1 MTNAYL
7 NIKMPGKVVIVDSFN
22 DLPNVSDAVENT
34 LYIARFNSN
43 NDEETA
49 MYEFVNGDYRLLE
62 IGSNIDLRAINVPI
76 DDANGHF
83 TATNVEDALEELFT
97 YADSLKEAV
106 ATIGDPITKN
116 DTAAQIETKIDML
129 KSGLALAI
137 TSKGV
142 PTQKTDSLGTMADNV
157 TLIQSGGGTSGTLKR
172 TSKINVAA
180 PYQYQLQLS
189 APLPIEDIAIAVL
202 ERKDDDSGD
211 VHYEAN
217 YNNGESTSFDFN
229 DEYVV
234 FDGFMRLKDKWEYGL
249 NEIEEDLLYET
260 DEIDFSEFV
269 DIGEIIVDEDVTVE
283 GLKSTSEVVEANGDI
298 SLIGVETLD
307 FITLTSVVSGDGI
320 AKMAMSFD
328 SGVTWQTFNGNDW
341 ITIDIGDKTDFKG
354 NGMDVST
361 VNNLT
366 DSELS
371 IARNSSNKVRFAY
384 YIEQPMLDD
393 EAMNDKITL
402 EVTMLGY
409 NELLPTKDYEYNYDA
424 LAGIIDFL
432 FKKSGTLT
440 VTYFEG

>member
-22 DLPNVSDAVENT
+22 DLPNVSDAVEST
-34 LYIARFNSN
+34 LYITRFNSN
-43 NDEETA
+43 NEEETA
-49 MYEFVNGDYRLLE
+49 MYEFVNGDYHLLE
-62 IGSNIDLRAINVPI
+62 IGSDIDLKAINMTI
-76 DDANGHF
+76 DDVNGNF

-116 DTAAQIETKIDML
+116 DTAAQIESKIDTL
-129 KSGLALAI
+129 KNDLALAI

-142 PTQKTDSLGTMADNV
+142 PTQKNDSLGTMADNV
-157 TLIQSGGGTSGTLKR
+157 TLIQSGGTSGTLKR
-172 TSKINVAA
+172 TSKINVTA

-189 APLPIEDIAIAVL
+189 APLPIEDIALAVL
-202 ERKDDDSGD
+202 ERKDDDSGV

-229 DEYVV
+229 EEYVV
-234 FDGFMRLKDKWEYGL
+234 FDGFMHLKDKWEYEL

-260 DEIDFSEFV
+260 DEIDFNEFI
-269 DIGEIIVDEDVTVE
+269 DIGEIALFENITVE
-283 GLKSTSEVVEANGDI
+283 GLKSTSEVIKANGDI
-298 SLIGVETLD
+298 SLAGVETLD
-307 FITLTSVVSGDGI
+307 SITLTSLVSGNGI

-384 YIEQPMLDD
+384 YIERPTLGD
-393 EAMNDKITL
+393 EATNDKITL
-402 EVTMLGY
+402 EVTMFGY
-409 NELLPTKDYEYNYDA
+409 NELLPTKDYEYAYDA
-424 LAGIIDFL
+424 LRGSINFL

-440 VTYFEG
+440 VTYFDE